1 MPLYEPWMNR
11 VYAGSVNVYAGGGT
25 KSMARSD
32 GALNVSA
39 FTAGS
44 LVADAYST
52 DSISAMV
59 EGMWL
64 YSKKGDVNIKAE
76 NNTSTEGIGYKVG
89 GISMIDAGKT
99 DVKSRAGTNGS
110 RQSVAV
116 VIGDEAQ
123 ISSAGAVNINAINQG
138 KTVANGTVPERNLRQ
153 MADRQPEQRL
163 YPYVQR

>member
-59 EGMWL
+59 EGVWL

-110 RQSVAV
+110 VLDHDVRLTEKDLERYLIWRNTATLNDVYLLP
-116 VIGDEAQ
+116 
-123 ISSAGAVNINAINQG
+123 NAARLIL
-138 KTVANGTVPERNLRQ
+138 GTGFTPC
-153 MADRQPEQRL
+153 MCPT
-163 YPYVQR
+163 Y